1 MGVYLLKPGT
11 FQITTVGTNSS
22 PLSAMGGSSEP
33 FLKTFHSAIIVEDQG
48 KEISKFLNTIELQKE
63 LIVSGSFLINNHLTI
78 NTTGTTVLSVAD
90 LESIILIDTTSGTV
104 TLQLPTTTLAT
115 KGRIYFIK
123 KIGGTNSLTINPAST
138 TTIDGAL
145 TRATTDASASIQLM
159 SSGVAANGYYIL
171 SEYGTWT

>member
-22 PLSAMGGSSEP
+22 TLSALAGSSEP
-33 FLKTFHSAIIVEDQG
+33 FLKRFHSAIIVEDQNT
-48 KEISKFLNTIELQKE
+48 ETSKFLNDIELQKE

-78 NTTGTTVLSVAD
+78 NTSGTTTLSATD
-90 LESIILIDTTSGTV
+90 FESVILINTTSGTV
-104 TLQLPTTTLAT
+104 TLQLPTTTAAT

-123 KIGGTNSLTINPAST
+123 KIGGTNSLTINPSST

-159 SSGVAANGYYIL
+159 SSGVSANGYYIL